1 MIINNP
7 NLAEVVS
14 VLIWVFICL
23 VFVVAIM
30 ILVMK
35 YLFDYI
41 HEVEIKLIAQTSPEH
56 KALTMAYFNKLYEA
70 HKKEKDYD
78 KRLDKMFEDERRMQ
92 HDCKK

>member
-1 MIINNP
+1 MIIQNP
-7 NLAEVVS
+7 NLTEVVN
-14 VLIWVFICL
+14 VLIWVFIVL

-56 KALTMAYFNKLYEA
+56 KALTYEYYRRVMQERQTQEE
-70 HKKEKDYD
+70 KKH
-78 KRLDKMFEDERRMQ
+78 LDKMFKDE
-92 HDCKK
+92 KKGEIL

>member
-1 MIINNP
+1 MIIQNP
-7 NLAEVVS
+7 NLTEVVS
-14 VLIWVFICL
+14 VLVWVFIVL

-56 KALTMAYFNKLYEA
+56 KALTYEYYRRVMQERQTQEE
-70 HKKEKDYD
+70 KKH
-78 KRLDKMFEDERRMQ
+78 LDKMFKDE
-92 HDCKK
+92 KKGANL

>member
-1 MIINNP
+1 MIIQNP
-7 NLAEVVS
+7 NLTEVVS
-14 VLIWVFICL
+14 VLTWVFIVL

-56 KALTMAYFNKLYEA
+56 KALTYEYYRRVMQERQTQEE
-70 HKKEKDYD
+70 KKH
-78 KRLDKMFEDERRMQ
+78 LDKMFKDE
-92 HDCKK
+92 KKGANL

>member
-1 MIINNP
+1 MIIQNP
-7 NLAEVVS
+7 NLTEVVN

-23 VFVVAIM
+23 TFVVAVL

-56 KALTMAYFNKLYEA
+56 KALTYEYYRRVMQERQTQE
-70 HKKEKDYD
+70 EKNYIN
-78 KRLDKMFEDERRMQ
+78 KMFKD
-92 HDCKK
+92 D

>member
-1 MIINNP
+1 MIIQNP
-7 NLAEVVS
+7 NLTEVVS
-14 VLIWVFICL
+14 VLTWVFICL

-56 KALTMAYFNKLYEA
+56 KALTYEYYRRVMQERQTQEE
-70 HKKEKDYD
+70 KKH
-78 KRLDKMFEDERRMQ
+78 LDKMFKDE
-92 HDCKK
+92 KKGANL